1 MNEWRT
7 YINGAKNS
15 TFTVVTDD
23 DDDDGDSAGDVGND
37 DDDDDDDDDHNDN
50 DDDNHHNLTLDQKSF
65 SFLSIANFF
74 SVLGFLG
81 CPVTI
86 YALQCGFV
94 FVMLFFRKN
103 QTKTKK
109 YIIITRN
116 TSIAGPRRALRGND
130 KK

>member
-1 MNEWRT
+1 MNEWHI

-15 TFTVVTDD
+15 TFTVIT
-23 DDDDGDSAGDVGND
+23 DDDDGDSAGDVGDDDND
-37 DDDDDDDDDHNDN
+37 DDDNDN

-65 SFLSIANFF
+65 SFLSITNFF

-116 TSIAGPRRALRGND
+116 T
-130 KK
+130 

>member
-37 DDDDDDDDDHNDN
+37 DDDDDDDDDDHDDN

-94 FVMLFFRKN
+94 FVMLVFRKD
-103 QTKTKK
+103 QTDQKI
-109 YIIITRN
+109 YN
-116 TSIAGPRRALRGND
+116 NN
-130 KK
+130 

>member
-37 DDDDDDDDDHNDN
+37 DDDDDDHDHDDHNDN

-116 TSIAGPRRALRGND
+116 T
-130 KK
+130 

>member
-15 TFTVVTDD
+15 TFTVITDD
-23 DDDDGDSAGDVGND
+23 DDDDGDSAGDVGNED
-37 DDDDDDDDDHNDN
+37 DDHDDDHDDHNDN
-50 DDDNHHNLTLDQKSF
+50 DDDSHHNLTLDQKSF

-94 FVMLFFRKN
+94 FVVLFFRKD
-103 QTKTKK
+103 QTMTKK

-116 TSIAGPRRALRGND
+116 T
-130 KK
+130 

>member
-1 MNEWRT
+1 MNEWHT

-15 TFTVVTDD
+15 TFTVTTDD
-23 DDDDGDSAGDVGND
+23 DDDDGDSAGDVGDND
-37 DDDDDDDDDHNDN
+37 DDDDNDHNDN

-65 SFLSIANFF
+65 SFLSITNFF

-94 FVMLFFRKN
+94 FVMLFFRKD
-103 QTKTKK
+103 QTMTKK

-116 TSIAGPRRALRGND
+116 
-130 KK
+130 K

>member
-1 MNEWRT
+1 MTEWHI

-15 TFTVVTDD
+15 TFTVIT
-23 DDDDGDSAGDVGND
+23 DDDDGDSAGDVGDDDND
-37 DDDDDDDDDHNDN
+37 DDDNDN

-94 FVMLFFRKN
+94 FVMLVFRKD
-103 QTKTKK
+103 QTMSKK

-116 TSIAGPRRALRGND
+116 T
-130 KK
+130 